1 MQFSEEHGAFGVVF
15 EESENEIQKTSMQGR
30 SSVYITGAGDG
41 GTIDFFWRFWV
52 QRKGEAV
59 FDKLLPHSGLSFRE
73 RNILEIKK
81 RKKME
86 PENL

>member
-41 GTIDFFWRFWV
+41 GTIDFFWRF
-52 QRKGEAV
+52 
-59 FDKLLPHSGLSFRE
+59 
-73 RNILEIKK
+73 
-81 RKKME
+81 
-86 PENL
+86 